1 MLLYSICFGIC
12 LNIIL
17 EDSLNIIF
25 EEYVLG
31 DATYIKLERI
41 RTEWETIHVFN
52 ICVSYVARK
61 ACFQKLDFLCLPHEN
76 QFLYVA
82 FSCSS
87 WVASLVRIFSHPPCP
102 ATAWGVSLPWCGC
115 FAPTTFPL
123 SPFSLFDITL
133 MFETSGKCE
142 WGELGWVL
150 VTTGLCTIDKT
161 AVRVL
166 WDSIFVRCYIPYV
179 LEYV

>member
-1 MLLYSICFGIC
+1 MFWNM

-61 ACFQKLDFLCLPHEN
+61 ACFQKRDFLCCHM
-76 QFLYVA
+76 
-82 FSCSS
+82 
-87 WVASLVRIFSHPPCP
+87 RISFCM
-102 ATAWGVSLPWCGC
+102 
-115 FAPTTFPL
+115 
-123 SPFSLFDITL
+123 SPFR
-133 MFETSGKCE
+133 
-142 WGELGWVL
+142 VQA
-150 VTTGLCTIDKT
+150 GLH
-161 AVRVL
+161 RL
-166 WDSIFVRCYIPYV
+166 
-179 LEYV
+179 